1 MTLKHITLGACAAL
15 ILSQSVFA
23 QTTNTISGRED
34 GSELNTITTAVPFLL
49 ISPDSRAG
57 AMGDAGV
64 ASTPDMYS
72 NHWNASKLAFID
84 EDAGIAMSFTPW
96 LRSITND
103 MYLAYLSGFKKID
116 DNQTIGASLRY
127 FNLGTIN
134 LTDIQNNPLGD
145 YSPMEMA
152 FDVSYARKLSEN
164 FSGAV
169 SLRYIFSN
177 ISRIPVV
184 GGQDEAGQS
193 VAADVSGFYN
203 SNEFDLGGY
212 KSRFSAGLNISNIG
226 SKMSYSST
234 KERDFLPTNMR
245 LGSALK
251 MELDE
256 YNAFGFMLDFN
267 KLLVPT
273 NPLRF
278 SDGTIASGRD
288 NNVGVAAG
296 IFNSFVDAPGY
307 GIYDEDDEFVGIESG
322 SKFKEELSE
331 INISLG
337 LEYLYAQKFAVR
349 AGWFNEAYSKGNR
362 KFISMGAG
370 FRFSKFELDLSYLV
384 SLTQASPLANTVRV
398 SFQFHFNEP
407 NS

>member
-1 MTLKHITLGACAAL
+1 MTLKHITFGACAAL

-212 KSRFSAGLNISNIG
+212 KSTFSAGLNISNIG

-278 SDGTIASGRD
+278 SDGTIASGMR
-288 NNVGVAAG
+288 
-296 IFNSFVDAPGY
+296 
-307 GIYDEDDEFVGIESG
+307 
-322 SKFKEELSE
+322 
-331 INISLG
+331 
-337 LEYLYAQKFAVR
+337 
-349 AGWFNEAYSKGNR
+349 
-362 KFISMGAG
+362 
-370 FRFSKFELDLSYLV
+370 
-384 SLTQASPLANTVRV
+384 
-398 SFQFHFNEP
+398 
-407 NS
+407 